1 MRKTWSIVLVL
12 FVAVGG
18 AAVAQEQ
25 EQEQEAAGPRPMTV
39 DDALDMVNVGGALM
53 SPDGEW
59 VFFSKS
65 ELKWDDNERET
76 TYHMIPAAG
85 GEAFQYIGEEGGSSF
100 RFSPDGKYLSF
111 TRPVDD
117 ENQIFWL
124 RTAGGEAT
132 QLTEHETSVGRYAW
146 SDDSTKIFFSATD
159 KRPEDEE
166 EGLENGD
173 DAIFV
178 DEGPNGQ
185 NRS

>member
-65 ELKWDDNERET
+65 ELK
-76 TYHMIPAAG
+76 
-85 GEAFQYIGEEGGSSF
+85 
-100 RFSPDGKYLSF
+100 
-111 TRPVDD
+111 
-117 ENQIFWL
+117 
-124 RTAGGEAT
+124 
-132 QLTEHETSVGRYAW
+132 
-146 SDDSTKIFFSATD
+146 
-159 KRPEDEE
+159 
-166 EGLENGD
+166 
-173 DAIFV
+173 
-178 DEGPNGQ
+178 
-185 NRS
+185 